1 MKRKSILGCIAG
13 VFVLGIPAIGPA
25 QNIGFQVGI
34 VQPQFGFPP
43 TQAPAVAVRG
53 TFTAV
58 PQPVIPVS
66 QGIVPV
72 PLVPNFP
79 TVIVPNSVLVPGQT
93 AFQPFGNPASAPG
106 FPSPAVNPSG
116 PPFSS
121 QGHSRLPAIGT
132 PRGDVLRQLGQ
143 PSVTVVTSAGETLY
157 FTGGVT
163 VILQNGQVISTK

>member
-1 MKRKSILGCIAG
+1 VI
-13 VFVLGIPAIGPA
+13 GIPVILPA
-25 QNIGFQVGI
+25 QNIGFQIGVA
-34 VQPQFGFPP
+34 QPQFGFPP
-43 TQAPAVAVRG
+43 IQAPAVAVRG

-79 TVIVPNSVLVPGQT
+79 TVVVPNSVLVPGQT
-93 AFQPFGNPASAPG
+93 AFQPFVNPAPSAG
-106 FPSPAVNPSG
+106 FPSPVVNPSG
-116 PPFSS
+116 PPFGS
-121 QGHSRLPAIGT
+121 QGHPRLPAIGT
-132 PRGDVLRQLGQ
+132 PRVDVLRQFGQ
-143 PSVTVVTSAGETLY
+143 PSLTVVTSGGETLY